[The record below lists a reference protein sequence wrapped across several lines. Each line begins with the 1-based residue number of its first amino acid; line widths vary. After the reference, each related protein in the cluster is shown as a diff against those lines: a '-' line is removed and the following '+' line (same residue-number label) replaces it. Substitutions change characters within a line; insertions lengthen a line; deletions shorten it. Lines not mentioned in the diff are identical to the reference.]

1 MRPIKFRA
9 WDKKYKVMD
18 DDFLIDCDGKIWDAP
33 RMTYDTPN
41 REIARED
48 DDRFI
53 LMQFTGLHDKNGKE
67 IYEGDIFIVKNI
79 HDGDECIWGD
89 GKPIPQTVTW
99 DKIGFEFGNS
109 TRIIYAP
116 YDFEV
121 IGNIYE
127 NGSLLNGE

>member
-1 MRPIKFRA
+1 MREIKFRA

-67 IYEGDIFIVKNI
+67 IYEGDKYLWKGEKGVIVWDRGSFWCKPESPHDAIWDRLYLFI
-79 HDGDECIWGD
+79 DEIE
-89 GKPIPQTVTW
+89 VT
-99 DKIGFEFGNS
+99 
-109 TRIIYAP
+109 
-116 YDFEV
+116 
-121 IGNIYE
+121 GNIYE
-127 NGSLLNGE
+127 DEELLSGT